1 MTKQDVSD
9 VLDGVVQAA
18 AGNDAQQLQAFGG
31 EIEGIK
37 ALDTVEEMYSR
48 LQLLYKYNLPQ
59 FLDDCTGAERA
70 LAPLVRALEV
80 GKIRSEIKGAAQ
92 QPDEPDPP
100 DDPSDT
106 GGEGGDDGTQTEKP
120 KQDDKDWIIIAAAAA
135 VGIAVGAIA
144 TYAANKKR

>member
-1 MTKQDVSD
+1 
-9 VLDGVVQAA
+9 
-18 AGNDAQQLQAFGG
+18 
-31 EIEGIK
+31 
-37 ALDTVEEMYSR
+37 MYSR

-59 FLDDCTGAERA
+59 FLDDCTGAEQA

-106 GGEGGDDGTQTEKP
+106 GGEGGDDGTQQEKP
-120 KQDDKDWIIIAAAAA
+120 KRDDKDWIIIAAAAA